1 MEKIKKEEGSD
12 ISQKVG
18 VFGYLG
24 ISEEQGLVEQWMDV
38 SDGRVVH
45 KKAQAGLEVASNH
58 WDRET
63 KTTHRNQV
71 P

>member
-24 ISEEQGLVEQWMDV
+24 ISEEQGLVEQ
-38 SDGRVVH
+38 
-45 KKAQAGLEVASNH
+45 
-58 WDRET
+58 
-63 KTTHRNQV
+63 
-71 P
+71 